1 MKSYSQSGKAFVK
14 PSQKYSNDV
23 YQKKYGLHPF
33 TIFPPESQNIPNTTE
48 NGGALR
54 ATPWTNVAQH
64 ARQLETLQLSPL
76 KLKKQ
81 LQKLEKI
88 KHNSTSPSFFF
99 WLFVGLKRVAIFCL
113 PPKIGRFLPS
123 KKNQST
129 TCHLRNS

>member
-54 ATPWTNVAQH
+54 ATPWTNVPQH

-99 WLFVGLKRVAIFCL
+99 GLFVGLKRGGHFLFAPQNWPLSPIKKKPKHHM
-113 PPKIGRFLPS
+113 PPP
-123 KKNQST
+123 
-129 TCHLRNS
+129 